1 MASYQQVIQ
10 LVVKGQEQL
19 AKLEKRVK
27 ELNKEADKLKA
38 EPAKAG
44 TGALA
49 DTIQEA
55 ATAQQALVNAG
66 KQDLLNRVKLNAAV
80 DLYGRRLQQVQTTA
94 AADQV
99 QFKGRIAD
107 IQAAFQAFKTDGD
120 ISGIQAVSTEL
131 SRILQRSKEIQRNEV
146 GREKSNIRLRGYIN
160 QINELK
166 AAGLDT
172 SKVERLVE
180 KAGLFLGTK
189 RFKLGEQLEVQIK
202 NQLGLLKQ
210 INRQIEANNKARAK
224 AKVQRGQ
231 DLALG
236 AGFPL
241 LFGGGAGQ
249 VLGGVAGAA
258 LGGGFGGQILGAAL
272 GQQVEDAISRTAELG
287 RALESLDLSALA
299 DSTLLVNAELREAVQ
314 NSIDLGES
322 QKAVEAIA
330 KETLLQTGLFPKNIQ
345 DATNAATLL
354 SNVWDELVGSVSGL
368 LSLLATPFLSA
379 LTAILSLVNAIVKG
393 FNTVIGLAGLG
404 IKKIVEFIGKLPV
417 VDKLLEFIANNTT
430 GVNEAIEDRTAT
442 LLQTGKEL
450 EKELDL
456 EQKLFAI
463 ESRRTAGT
471 DASAKLNS
479 ARIKRDSD
487 LLKLTLETQKKI
499 VEKNREFAGTQG
511 EVLENERKIQIKKIQ
526 QLEAI
531 EKARIENKFDLDEQA
546 AGQQRIKEIEKERQE
561 IRARESQ
568 IAQARIQTQRNEL
581 ANEQKIFQL
590 RQQTAA
596 ASIQLDR
603 TRLDAQLSLLQLQ
616 EARLQRELDGL
627 EKLNTN
633 FERQRELIDVI
644 ARNRANQA
652 KVENQ
657 VAKVQA
663 QQGVRQAQIAL
674 RQIKFQV
681 QRINLEIQLQRIK
694 AQGEEDDA
702 VRQAQLR
709 QINVIAK
716 QSRRLTGAM
725 LSEGRKQVEIAAQI
739 AVEQGKVAD
748 NILRGRLESIEAERV
763 EARRAVNAKEFAKA
777 TGEAADEA
785 ARLNRSRGRTAS
797 TSMPIDPDVE
807 ARVKASKPF
816 GFRNTSEL
824 VEALE
829 AAQRSKNARTARTPQ
844 MSSPSSSSFASSSY
858 LVGRPLSASRGRGG
872 TATVNV
878 NTGPVMQVENKRY
891 VSMEDFESGLR
902 QVARSTAQTSRSYG
916 SRRYSG
922 IGR

>member
-189 RFKLGEQLEVQIK
+189 RFKLGEQLEAQIK
-202 NQLGLLKQ
+202 NRLGLLKQ

-330 KETLLQTGLFPKNIQ
+330 KETLMQTGLFPKNIQ

-417 VDKLLEFIANNTT
+417 VDKNN
-430 GVNEAIEDRTAT
+430 
-442 LLQTGKEL
+442 
-450 EKELDL
+450 
-456 EQKLFAI
+456 
-463 ESRRTAGT
+463 
-471 DASAKLNS
+471 
-479 ARIKRDSD
+479 
-487 LLKLTLETQKKI
+487 
-499 VEKNREFAGTQG
+499 
-511 EVLENERKIQIKKIQ
+511 
-526 QLEAI
+526 
-531 EKARIENKFDLDEQA
+531 
-546 AGQQRIKEIEKERQE
+546 
-561 IRARESQ
+561 
-568 IAQARIQTQRNEL
+568 
-581 ANEQKIFQL
+581 
-590 RQQTAA
+590 
-596 ASIQLDR
+596 
-603 TRLDAQLSLLQLQ
+603 
-616 EARLQRELDGL
+616 
-627 EKLNTN
+627 
-633 FERQRELIDVI
+633 
-644 ARNRANQA
+644 
-652 KVENQ
+652 
-657 VAKVQA
+657 
-663 QQGVRQAQIAL
+663 
-674 RQIKFQV
+674 
-681 QRINLEIQLQRIK
+681 NLV
-694 AQGEEDDA
+694 G
-702 VRQAQLR
+702 
-709 QINVIAK
+709 
-716 QSRRLTGAM
+716 
-725 LSEGRKQVEIAAQI
+725 
-739 AVEQGKVAD
+739 
-748 NILRGRLESIEAERV
+748 
-763 EARRAVNAKEFAKA
+763 
-777 TGEAADEA
+777 
-785 ARLNRSRGRTAS
+785 
-797 TSMPIDPDVE
+797 
-807 ARVKASKPF
+807 
-816 GFRNTSEL
+816 
-824 VEALE
+824 
-829 AAQRSKNARTARTPQ
+829 
-844 MSSPSSSSFASSSY
+844 ASSS
-858 LVGRPLSASRGRGG
+858 
-872 TATVNV
+872 N
-878 NTGPVMQVENKRY
+878 
-891 VSMEDFESGLR
+891 
-902 QVARSTAQTSRSYG
+902 
-916 SRRYSG
+916 
-922 IGR
+922 